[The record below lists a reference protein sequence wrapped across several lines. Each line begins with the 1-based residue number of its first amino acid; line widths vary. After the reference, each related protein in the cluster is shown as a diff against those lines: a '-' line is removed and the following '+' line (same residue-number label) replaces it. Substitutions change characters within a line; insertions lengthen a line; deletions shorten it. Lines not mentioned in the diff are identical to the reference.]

1 VQLWIGGPDV
11 RGLIAERITVQMRKD
26 LRSIGR
32 YRLRRAPLLLSL
44 LAGACW
50 ALAACNTTE
59 GLGRDVK
66 SLGKGVEETASDA
79 KN

>member
-1 VQLWIGGPDV
+1 MPPDLPSTEHV
-11 RGLIAERITVQMRKD
+11 CRPRLLRGILA
-26 LRSIGR
+26 
-32 YRLRRAPLLLSL
+32 LSFL
-44 LAGACW
+44 TAAW

-66 SLGKGVEETASDA
+66 SLGKGVEETAHDA

>member
-1 VQLWIGGPDV
+1 MQKQLCSI
-11 RGLIAERITVQMRKD
+11 ER
-26 LRSIGR
+26 LP
-32 YRLRRAPLLLSL
+32 LRRAPLLLAL

-66 SLGKGVEETASDA
+66 SLGKGVEETAQDA
-79 KN
+79 KD